1 MDLKNLKIAFYTL
14 GCKVNIY
21 ETGVMEND
29 VVSLG
34 AELVP
39 FTEKADVY
47 VVNTCS
53 VTNMADRK
61 SRQIL
66 HRAKKENPEAV
77 IVAAGCYSETGGEEA
92 LSQTGADLVIGN
104 ELKKSFASVLASYL
118 EKGTVPVNPEIGKVQ
133 GYGTETLRTLP
144 VRTRADVKVQDGCN
158 QFCTYCVIPYARGR
172 IRSKAL
178 PEAVE
183 EIRVLAGTGVQEIV
197 LTGIHLSSYGKDLV
211 GTETSLLDLIK
222 AVHEIPEV
230 KRIRLGSLEPRIV
243 TEDFAQ
249 ALASLPKLCPHF
261 HLSLQSGSATV
272 LKRMNRHYTPAEYAE
287 GVALLRRYFKHPAIT
302 TDVIAGFPG
311 ETEEEFRET
320 LSFAEQIGF
329 YEMHVFQ
336 YSRRKG
342 TVADRMKDQVLEP
355 VKKLRSEALIALRE
369 RMSEAFE
376 QSLEGETVEVLTEEK
391 AEEKG
396 FLSGYTKEYVRVLV
410 PNAVG
415 ENRIVRG
422 VLRRENGKNRLEV
435 TDGEAE
441 HL

>member
-211 GTETSLLDLIK
+211 GPETSLLDLIK